1 MIRLERRLR
10 GLLLR
15 IRSLFLRSR
24 VEQELAD
31 ELAFHFE
38 QEAQRHAARGLSP
51 DAAHAAV
58 RRQAY
63 GLEAIKDACR
73 DTRRVRWI
81 DDALSDIGY
90 AVRTLRRNPGFA
102 ISAVLMLAVGIA
114 ASTGLFA
121 VVDAVVL
128 RPFPYVGAER
138 IARVRVLSPSGRPRP
153 ARLTSDEFNALRHA
167 STIDDAYIVD
177 GFTMTLTGA
186 EFPESVSYQY
196 FSGNALLL
204 LGAKPVLGRV
214 FTEADAP
221 IGKAPQPVVVLTY
234 RFWQRHF
241 AGEPSAIGQVLRL
254 NGEPFTV
261 VGVLPA
267 AFSEALTDIVLPL
280 QWDAATA
287 WAPLVR
293 VRAGVPLATAEAEV
307 QQLCTRFVTGR
318 PNAWPRDSRVQLRRL
333 VDEERGGTYVPVLG
347 LLFAAAGLLLL
358 IGCANV
364 TILLLARGQQRMREI
379 AVRHALGAGR
389 GRLVSLLFSETLLL
403 TVLAAVVAVLLVYQ
417 LLPLLLAHAP
427 GVVLDR
433 ANRIAVGTSAMVFAT
448 SLSAVVVFL
457 SGLWPAVAV
466 TRPMNDALRT
476 ASSRGSTG
484 AVGSGFL
491 VAAQVAVAVI
501 LLSGTT
507 AAVRAFVDLYRTSA
521 GFDPEGVTLAQIQLP
536 ENRYRTW
543 SQRMTLYERLRR
555 ETTSLASVES
565 ASISLVPTVTPPQ
578 INGPTP
584 IDADGLR
591 EEREAMAGAVAS
603 DYFSTLRIPVVRGR
617 MWWASDDARGE
628 GVAVINETMA
638 RQLWP
643 NDNPIGKRVRDRA
656 FVDQRVAWRL
666 YAPGR
671 DGWFEVVGVVRD
683 TPNRG
688 LLEPVAPAMYYPYT
702 AALADMAVL
711 IVRTKGNPAAT
722 ERDLRAAISRADA
735 SLPIMRFFPPDN
747 FMGRPQ
753 AEFVSGLLLTFS
765 GIALL
770 LASFG
775 LFSVV
780 SYAIVQR
787 TREFAI
793 RLALGASRS
802 SVLRAALQSTAVA
815 VGSGL
820 AVGLA
825 LSVALNSVVAR
836 WSIRHIDDP
845 SVLAAAVGVLLTA
858 TLTAT
863 LIPARRATSIEP
875 AIALRTE

>member
-1 MIRLERRLR
+1 MAHIAEELR
-10 GLLLR
+10 DNRSFPLVEAVAQDLR
-15 IRSLFLRSR
+15 YATR
-24 VEQELAD
+24 V
-31 ELAFHFE
+31 
-38 QEAQRHAARGLSP
+38 
-51 DAAHAAV
+51 
-58 RRQAY
+58 
-63 GLEAIKDACR
+63 
-73 DTRRVRWI
+73 
-81 DDALSDIGY
+81 
-90 AVRTLRRNPGFA
+90 LRRNPGFA
-102 ISAVLMLAVGIA
+102 IAAVLMLAVGIA

-121 VVDAVVL
+121 VVDALVL
-128 RPFPYVGAER
+128 RPFPYAGAER
-138 IARVRVLSPSGRPRP
+138 IANIRVVPPSGRPRP
-153 ARLTSDEFNALRHA
+153 ERLTPREFDTLRHA

-177 GFTMTLTGA
+177 GFTMTITGT
-186 EFPESVSYQY
+186 EFPESVSYRY

-204 LGAKPVLGRV
+204 LGAQPVLGRV

-221 IGKAPQPVVVLTY
+221 VGKAPQPVVVLTY
-234 RFWQRHF
+234 RFWQSHF
-241 AGEPSAIGQVLRL
+241 AGQSSAIGQVLRL

-261 VGVLPA
+261 IGVLPA
-267 AFSEALTDIVLPL
+267 AFSEAGTDIVLPL
-280 QWDAATA
+280 PWDAITT
-287 WAPLVR
+287 WPPLVR
-293 VRAGVPLATAEAEV
+293 VRAGVPLATAEAQL
-307 QQLCTRFVTGR
+307 QQLYTRFAAER
-318 PNAWPRDSRVQLRRL
+318 PNAWPRDFWVQLRGL
-333 VDEERGGTYVPVLG
+333 VDEQRGGTYVPIVG

-364 TILLLARGQQRMREI
+364 SILLLARGQQRMREL

-433 ANRIAVGTSAMVFAT
+433 ANRIAVGTTALTFAT
-448 SLSAVVVFL
+448 SLSALVVFL

-466 TRPMNDALRT
+466 TRPRNDALRK
-476 ASSRGSTG
+476 ASSRGSTAG
-484 AVGSGFL
+484 VGSGFL

-507 AAVRAFVDLYRTSA
+507 AAVRALVDLYRASA
-521 GFDPEGVTLAQIQLP
+521 GFDPKAVLLAQIQLP

-543 SQRMTLYERLRR
+543 PQRVAVYERLRR
-555 ETTSLASVES
+555 ETASLASIEG
-565 ASISLVPTVTPPQ
+565 ATISLIPTATPPQ

-584 IDADGLR
+584 IDVESLR
-591 EEREAMAGAVAS
+591 SERDVMAGAVAS
-603 DYFSTLRIPVVRGR
+603 DYFSTLRIPMVRGR
-617 MWWASDDARGE
+617 MWSASDDARGE
-628 GVAVINETMA
+628 GVAVVNETMA

-656 FVDQRVAWRL
+656 FVDQKVAWRL
-666 YAPGR
+666 HAPGR

-683 TPNRG
+683 TPNHG

-702 AALADMAVL
+702 AALADMVLL
-711 IVRTKGNPAAT
+711 IVRTKGNQAAA
-722 ERDLRAAISRADA
+722 ERDLRMAISRADA
-735 SLPIMRFFPPDN
+735 TLPIMRFSSPDT

-775 LFSVV
+775 LYSVV
-780 SYAIVQR
+780 SYAIVHR

-802 SVLRAALQSTAVA
+802 AVLRAALQSTTVA
-815 VGSGL
+815 VSLGL
-820 AVGLA
+820 AVGVA
-825 LSVALNSVVAR
+825 ASVALNSVLAR

-845 SVLAAAVGVLLTA
+845 TVLTVAVGVLVTA
-858 TLTAT
+858 TLAAT

>member
-1 MIRLERRLR
+1 MNGQLR
-10 GLLLR
+10 
-15 IRSLFLRSR
+15 
-24 VEQELAD
+24 
-31 ELAFHFE
+31 AFDVI
-38 QEAQRHAARGLSP
+38 AQDL
-51 DAAHAAV
+51 
-58 RRQAY
+58 
-63 GLEAIKDACR
+63 
-73 DTRRVRWI
+73 
-81 DDALSDIGY
+81 GY
-90 AVRTLRRNPGFA
+90 AARTLRRNPGFA

-121 VVDAVVL
+121 VVDALVL
-128 RPFPYVGAER
+128 RPFPYAGAER
-138 IARVRVLSPSGRPRP
+138 IARVRVLQSSGQPRP
-153 ARLTSDEFNALRHA
+153 ASLTADEFITLRHA

-177 GFTMTLTGA
+177 GFTMTITGT

-204 LGAKPVLGRV
+204 LGAQPVFGRV

-261 VGVLPA
+261 IGVLPA
-267 AFSEALTDIVLPL
+267 AFFEAGTDIVLPL
-280 QWDAATA
+280 PMTLDAPTT

-293 VRAGVPLATAEAEV
+293 VRAGVPLATAEAEL
-307 QQLCTRFVTGR
+307 QQLYTRFAEGR
-318 PNAWPRDSRVQLRRL
+318 PNAWPRGFRVQLRRL
-333 VDEERGGTYVPVLG
+333 VDEQRGGTYVPILG
-347 LLFAAAGLLLL
+347 VLFAASGLLLL

-403 TVLAAVVAVLLVYQ
+403 TLLAAVVALLLVYQ
-417 LLPLLLAHAP
+417 LLPLLLAQAP
-427 GVVLDR
+427 SIVSQR
-433 ANRIAVGTSAMVFAT
+433 ANRIAVGTTAIGFAT
-448 SLSAVVVFL
+448 SLSALVVFL

-466 TRPMNDALRT
+466 TRPRNDALQK
-476 ASSRGSTG
+476 ASSRGSTAG
-484 AVGSGFL
+484 VGSGFL

-507 AAVRAFVDLYRTSA
+507 AAVRALLDLYRASA
-521 GFDPEGVTLAQIQLP
+521 GFDPKGVTLAQIQLP

-543 SQRMTLYERLRR
+543 SQRVTLYDRLRR
-555 ETTSLASVES
+555 EVAGVASVES
-565 ASISLVPTVTPPQ
+565 ASISLIPTVTPPQ
-578 INGPTP
+578 INGPTR
-584 IDADGLR
+584 IDVDGLR
-591 EEREAMAGAVAS
+591 DEREVMDGAVAS

-617 MWWASDDARGE
+617 MWSASDDARGE

-638 RQLWP
+638 RQVWP
-643 NDNPIGKRVRDRA
+643 NDDPIGKRVRDRA
-656 FVDQRVAWRL
+656 FVDSRVVWRL
-666 YAPGR
+666 YPPGR

-702 AALADMAVL
+702 ASLGDMAVL
-711 IVRTKGNPAAT
+711 IVRTKGNPAAA
-722 ERDLRAAISRADA
+722 ERELRTAVSHADA
-735 SLPIMRFFPPDN
+735 TLPIMRFFSPDI

-753 AEFVSGLLLTFS
+753 GEFVSGVLLTFS

-770 LASFG
+770 LASCG

-780 SYAIVQR
+780 SYAIVHR
-787 TREFAI
+787 NREFAI
-793 RLALGASRS
+793 RLALGASRAT
-802 SVLRAALQSTAVA
+802 VLRAALQSTTVA
-815 VGSGL
+815 VGLGL
-820 AVGLA
+820 TVGVA
-825 LSVALNSVVAR
+825 LSVALNSVLAR

-845 SVLAAAVGVLLTA
+845 LVLAAAVGVLLSA
-858 TLTAT
+858 TLAAT
-863 LIPARRATSIEP
+863 LIPARRATTIEP